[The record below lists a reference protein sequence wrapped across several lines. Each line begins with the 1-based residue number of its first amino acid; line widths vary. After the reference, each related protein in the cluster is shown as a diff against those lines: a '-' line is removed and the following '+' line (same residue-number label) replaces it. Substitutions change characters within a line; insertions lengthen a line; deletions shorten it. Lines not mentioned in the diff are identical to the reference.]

1 MSERKRSSY
10 VPSFRYFRGAA
21 IPLGLGARSPQV
33 FPINAKL
40 FVYDVEKKKWYGL
53 ERGDIKALI
62 TNLTIVNSS
71 IVSLFPI
78 AEYEKSNEFIHLD
91 KKYPL
96 KVPAGEVSAEISI
109 TPKSGYVLYVKSVN
123 LPAPTLP
130 YGVTAKYNVSFDD
143 VKLWEKDKSYTKA
156 EVVDVV
162 NLLGKDIRC
171 SAAKI
176 HITISKA
183 QTVEITLGNAT
194 VNARQAPKLY

>member
-1 MSERKRSSY
+1 
-10 VPSFRYFRGAA
+10 
-21 IPLGLGARSPQV
+21 
-33 FPINAKL
+33 
-40 FVYDVEKKKWYGL
+40 
-53 ERGDIKALI
+53 
-62 TNLTIVNSS
+62 
-71 IVSLFPI
+71 
-78 AEYEKSNEFIHLD
+78 
-91 KKYPL
+91 
-96 KVPAGEVSAEISI
+96 
-109 TPKSGYVLYVKSVN
+109 
-123 LPAPTLP
+123 LP